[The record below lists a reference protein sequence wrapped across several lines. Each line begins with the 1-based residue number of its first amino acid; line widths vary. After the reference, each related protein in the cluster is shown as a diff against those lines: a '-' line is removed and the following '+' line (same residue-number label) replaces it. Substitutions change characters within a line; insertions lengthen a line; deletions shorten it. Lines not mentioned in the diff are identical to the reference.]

1 MSEDMEKNLDC
12 YGWGIL
18 RFHCMA
24 FWVSF
29 LLSKYI
35 VENLKNEK
43 KKKKKKKPVHLKSK
57 LMRRIKEMERKNK
70 KKKKKKKKA

>member
-43 KKKKKKKPVHLKSK
+43 KKKKKKNVNKKEK
-57 LMRRIKEMERKNK
+57 KKKKKMEIKI